1 MFDREM
7 IKYVIIFFLLSILV
21 YWIGYHAG
29 SRLEEFETSGEVEI
43 AGILRKLIQ
52 MSMFNTP
59 PDRYYERAKEEFG
72 SKAPL
77 VHDIDSLYKILM
89 TLKLPKY
96 EVGFDCSESS
106 AILEW
111 ILEGYGFKTY
121 IAKAEWA
128 PPGSKYPGG
137 HTWVVVELDNK
148 DRVAIEA
155 TLLAENRY
163 NPPGIIVDP
172 SLKYLKYSYIYRSNS
187 DALDFQKPIIMEQ
200 ANYYY
205 GEYDELWDSIYEPTR
220 GELQGDA
227 IVFTPI
233 SEFDWWNHPYYV
245 NFKKKFGW

>member
-1 MFDREM
+1 MFDRELA
-7 IKYVIIFFLLSILV
+7 KYANIFFLLSILV
-21 YWIGYHAG
+21 YWLGYPAG
-29 SRLEEFETSGEVEI
+29 SKLEELETSGEVEI

-52 MSMFNTP
+52 MSMFNVP

-89 TLKLPKY
+89 SVKLPEY
-96 EVGFDCSESS
+96 EAGFDCSESS
-106 AILEW
+106 AVLEW

-121 IAKAEWA
+121 IAKAERA

-155 TLLAENRY
+155 TFLAENRY

-172 SLKYLKYSYIYRSNS
+172 SLKYLEYSYIYQSYS

-205 GEYDELWDSIYEPTR
+205 REYDRLWDSIYEPTK
-220 GELQGDA
+220 GELKEDA
-227 IVFTPI
+227 IIYTPI
-233 SEFDWWNHPYYV
+233 SEFDWWNHPYYAS
-245 NFKKKFGW
+245 FKKKFGW